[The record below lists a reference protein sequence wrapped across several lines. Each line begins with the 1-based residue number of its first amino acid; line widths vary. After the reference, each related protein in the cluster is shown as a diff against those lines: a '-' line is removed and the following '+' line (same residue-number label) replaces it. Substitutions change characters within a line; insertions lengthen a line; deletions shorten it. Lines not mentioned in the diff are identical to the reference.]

1 MSFKICHIQ
10 REIFKNQNKK
20 DYQADFQT
28 RVDSKVQLYF
38 VSLDMISSSQ
48 IKSTSFTMFA
58 FARNRSQHHTCC
70 NNIVQQENPFSRLS
84 QRKKAVFVRDTC
96 SNHSSSSL
104 AKRVRQKIETKG
116 ERERDN
122 ETSLSSFRSKY

>member
-38 VSLDMISSSQ
+38 ISLDMISSSQ